1 MAEKLHIVC
10 PHCDAI
16 NAVPKERR
24 REEAKCG
31 RCHRPLFDGSPA
43 KLDDAGRFTK
53 QVELSD
59 IPVLADFSA
68 DWCAPC
74 HALAPIFKE
83 ATAALEPDV
92 RAVKVDVD
100 KAPDLAEK
108 YAVRSVPTLALFH
121 RGRELDRVSGL
132 MTLHQLL
139 SWTRQHVQPQTVD
152 QN

>member
-16 NAVPKERR
+16 NAVPRERLGD
-24 REEAKCG
+24 EAKCG
-31 RCHRPLFDGSPA
+31 RCHRPLFDGSPVA
-43 KLDDAGRFTK
+43 LDDAARFAK
-53 QVELSD
+53 QVEQSD
-59 IPVLADFSA
+59 IPILADFSA
-68 DWCAPC
+68 GWCAPC

-83 ATAALEPDV
+83 AAAALGPGV

-100 KAPDLAEK
+100 KAPDLAAK

-121 RGRELDRVSGL
+121 HGRELGRVSGL
-132 MTLHQLL
+132 VTLHQLL
-139 SWTRQHVQPQTVD
+139 SWTRQHVEPQAAA